1 MYNDKVKISVI
12 MSVFNNEEYLNE
24 SIESIILQTYKNFE
38 FIIVDDASTD
48 QTSGILKEWLS
59 KDRRIKVI
67 TNKEN
72 MGLTKSLNRA
82 IQIAGGEYI
91 ARQDGDDVSLPER
104 FEKQIEFFQKN
115 PEIKILGTFGYII
128 DKQGDILGKEILS
141 TSFQTIKKEFIKRNP
156 LMHTSVMIK
165 KEVIDKVGGYDETF
179 KTSQDYELWSR
190 LLRTVKGDNVP
201 LFLVKKRY
209 HLNMISIKKDRDQLV
224 NTIFIQ
230 KRELRRG
237 EYPAFYYIYLILH
250 YVSLYCPAFFKVWLK
265 KYFLGKRDIFKKIYY
280 GK

>member
-1 MYNDKVKISVI
+1 MYNDKIKISVI

-190 LLRTVKGDNVP
+190 LLRTVKG
-201 LFLVKKRY
+201 
-209 HLNMISIKKDRDQLV
+209 
-224 NTIFIQ
+224 
-230 KRELRRG
+230 
-237 EYPAFYYIYLILH
+237 
-250 YVSLYCPAFFKVWLK
+250 
-265 KYFLGKRDIFKKIYY
+265 
-280 GK
+280 